1 MNTARTVRRASSS
14 SADVMGAPHA
24 PNASLAPARAWL
36 CGMGLA
42 LSIGAGAMAQMISI
56 VASPHDLSASSGGD
70 VRATVEDQICI
81 FCHTPHNASPVGA
94 LWNRAL
100 SPQTYQ
106 VYTSRAL
113 DANPGQPTGSSKLCL
128 SCHDGT
134 IAVGLV
140 LSRATP
146 IQMSGGITTLP
157 PGRTNLGTDL
167 RDDHPISFVYDS
179 TLAAKDGHLR
189 SPNSL
194 PSAVRLDANRELQ
207 CTSCH
212 DAHNNAFG
220 NFLVMRNTNSELCIS
235 CHNVGSTN
243 IVAHSDCTSCH
254 QSHSAPS
261 GPYLL
266 KRATASR
273 TCLACHD
280 GSVSGAANI
289 QADVNRAYSH
299 DNDAPVD
306 PNLQPHQVMV
316 CTSCHDPH
324 TMQRGVGATPP
335 QTFGPRTTA
344 INRLGFV
351 NGLTITG
358 ASVSP
363 AKDEHEVCLRCHG
376 PQNPVQP
383 KIPRQ
388 AVQTNMA
395 SQFGGTAISYHPV
408 GTPGRSS
415 NVPSLKSG
423 WSTADTMQ
431 CSDCH
436 SSSTG
441 ASAGAHGSD
450 HAGLLV
456 ARLSIQDYTSESP
469 SAYALCYRCH
479 DRSSLLA
486 DESFPH
492 KKHVVDQRTPCTV
505 CHDSHGIASAGGSF
519 TGNVRLINFATDVVF
534 PSPVSGRREFQSTG
548 TFRGTCFL
556 ECHNTVHDGTSYP

>member
-1 MNTARTVRRASSS
+1 MISAR
-14 SADVMGAPHA
+14 MHNEHGPK
-24 PNASLAPARAWL
+24 LAPARALPCVAAAIVLGL
-36 CGMGLA
+36 CGVA
-42 LSIGAGAMAQMISI
+42 HAQMISI
-56 VASPHDLSASSGGD
+56 VASPHDLSAGSGST
-70 VRATVEDQICI
+70 VRASVEDEICI

-106 VYTSRAL
+106 VYSSRAL

-140 LSRATP
+140 LSQDTP

-157 PGRTNLGTDL
+157 AGRTNLGTDL

-179 TLAAKDGHLR
+179 SLATADGHLR

-194 PSAVRLDANRELQ
+194 PSAIKLDANRELQ

-220 NFLVMRNTNSELCIS
+220 NFLVMRNTSSELCIS

-243 IVAHSDCTSCH
+243 ITSHTDCASCH

-266 KRATASR
+266 KELTASR

-280 GSVSGAANI
+280 GSVPNAANI
-289 QADVNRAYSH
+289 QVDVNRAYTH

-306 PNLQPHQVMV
+306 PDLEPQEVMV

-324 TMQRGVGATPP
+324 TMQMGVGATPP
-335 QTFGPRTTA
+335 RTNGPRTA
-344 INRLGFV
+344 AVGRLGFI
-351 NGLTITG
+351 NGTTLSG
-358 ASVSP
+358 AAIDP
-363 AKDEHEVCLRCHG
+363 IQAEHQDCLRCHAD
-376 PQNPVQP
+376 QNPVQP
-383 KIPRQ
+383 TIPRQ
-388 AVQTNMA
+388 VTQLNMA
-395 SQFGGTAISYHPV
+395 SKFGGSAISYHPV
-408 GTPGRSS
+408 GATGRSS

-423 WSTADTMQ
+423 WTTADQME

-436 SSSTG
+436 SSSSG
-441 ASAGAHGSD
+441 VSAGAHGSD
-450 HAGLLV
+450 YDGLLV
-456 ARLSIQDYTSESP
+456 SRMATQDHTSESAA
-469 SAYALCYRCH
+469 AYALCYRCH
-479 DRSSLLA
+479 DRASILN
-486 DESFPH
+486 DESFSYH
-492 KKHVVDQRTPCTV
+492 KKHIVDERTPCTV
-505 CHDSHGIASAGGSF
+505 CHDSHGIASAGGSAQ
-519 TGNVRLINFATDVVF
+519 GNAHLINFATDVVF
-534 PSPVSGRREFQSTG
+534 ANRNGLLRYESLGQFQGRCSLT
-548 TFRGTCFL
+548 
-556 ECHNTVHDGTSYP
+556 CHNEEHSNEAYPDD

>member
-1 MNTARTVRRASSS
+1 MNNARIQ
-14 SADVMGAPHA
+14 
-24 PNASLAPARAWL
+24 SLNGRTSRVLAILAIGFGLSLGFALAAPAV
-36 CGMGLA
+36 
-42 LSIGAGAMAQMISI
+42 AQTISI
-56 VASPHDLSASSGGD
+56 VASPHDLSASSGGA
-70 VRATVEDQICI
+70 VRASVEDQICI

-106 VYTSRAL
+106 VYSSRAL

-140 LSRATP
+140 LSSDTP
-146 IQMSGGITTLP
+146 IQMFGGITTMP
-157 PGRTNLGTDL
+157 AGRTNLGTDL

-179 TLAAKDGHLR
+179 TLANADGHLR

-194 PSAVRLDANRELQ
+194 PSAIKLDANRELQ

-220 NFLVMRNTNSELCIS
+220 NFLVMRNTSSELCIS
-235 CHNVGSTN
+235 CHTVGTTN
-243 IVAHSDCTSCH
+243 ITAHSDCASCH

-266 KRATASR
+266 KQATASR
-273 TCLACHD
+273 TCLECHD
-280 GSVSGAANI
+280 GSMPNAANI
-289 QADVNRAYSH
+289 QADVNRAYTH

-306 PNLQPHQVMV
+306 PDLEPHEVMV

-335 QTFGPRTTA
+335 QTNGPRTTA
-344 INRLGFV
+344 ISRLGFV
-351 NGLTITG
+351 NGMTLSGTPIT
-358 ASVSP
+358 P
-363 AKDEHEVCLRCHG
+363 AKDEHEACLRCHG
-376 PQNPVQP
+376 VDNPVRP
-383 KIPRQ
+383 TIPRQ
-388 AVQTNMA
+388 AIQTNMA
-395 SQFGGTAISYHPV
+395 NQFGGSAISYHPV
-408 GTPGRSS
+408 GAPGRSS
-415 NVPSLKSG
+415 YVPSLKTG
-423 WSTADTMQ
+423 WTTADTME

-441 ASAGAHGSD
+441 DTAGAHGSD

-456 ARLSIQDYTSESP
+456 ARYSTQDYTSESE

-492 KKHVVDQRTPCTV
+492 KRHVVDQQTACSV
-505 CHDSHGIASAGGSF
+505 CHDSHGIASSGGNF
-519 TGNVRLINFATDVVF
+519 TGNARLINFRTDVVF

-548 TFRGTCFL
+548 VFQGTCFL
-556 ECHNTVHDGTSYP
+556 ECHNAVHEGTSYP